1 VLSGLLL
8 NLLRFGR
15 GGDISPIRSSQS
27 PLVILTGILEDA
39 GGFMFCP
46 TCRSEYRKGF
56 SECADCHVEL
66 IPELAPLPAEP
77 KSSDFVEYQEL
88 LSTYNL
94 ADIAFIESILDSE
107 KIIYFMQNEEFNTLT
122 FSPQPVRVMV
132 NTDQFDQAKKL
143 LKDFQPQYSR
153 LSSD

>member
-1 VLSGLLL
+1 
-8 NLLRFGR
+8 
-15 GGDISPIRSSQS
+15 
-27 PLVILTGILEDA
+27 
-39 GGFMFCP
+39 MFCP
-46 TCRSEYRKGF
+46 KCRSEYREGF
-56 SECADCHVEL
+56 TECADCHVEL
-66 IPELAPLPAEP
+66 IPELAPLTAES
-77 KSSDFVEYQEL
+77 KSIEYVEYKEL

-132 NTDQFDQAKKL
+132 NTDQFDEAQKL
-143 LKDFQPQYSR
+143 LKDFRPQYSR

>member
-1 VLSGLLL
+1 
-8 NLLRFGR
+8 
-15 GGDISPIRSSQS
+15 
-27 PLVILTGILEDA
+27 
-39 GGFMFCP
+39 MFCP
-46 TCRSEYRKGF
+46 KCRCEYREGF

-77 KSSDFVEYQEL
+77 KSGDFVEYKEL

-94 ADIAFIESILDSE
+94 ADIAFIESVLDSE

-132 NTDQFDQAKKL
+132 NTDQIEKAKQL

>member
-1 VLSGLLL
+1 MIEAL
-8 NLLRFGR
+8 
-15 GGDISPIRSSQS
+15 RSSQI
-27 PLVILTGILEDA
+27 PLVILAAILEGA

-46 TCRSEYRKGF
+46 KCRCEYRKGF

-77 KSSDFVEYQEL
+77 KSSDFVEYREL

-94 ADIAFIESILDSE
+94 ADIAFIESILDSA

-132 NTDQFDQAKKL
+132 NTDQLDKAKEL
-143 LKDFQPQYSR
+143 LKDFRPQFSR
-153 LSSD
+153 VSSA